1 MQKQCIIS
9 TGADG
14 GPRSWVGTSATLRL
28 APHRH
33 QEKFELHLS
42 AKFHNSK
49 TIFENP
55 PFVQS
60 NIA

>member
-1 MQKQCIIS
+1 MVLIS
-9 TGADG
+9 ASADG
-14 GPRSWVGTSATLRL
+14 GPRSWVRARETLRL

-33 QEKFELHLS
+33 QEKFALHLS
-42 AKFHNSK
+42 AKFRNSK